1 MILKTQ
7 ISRKS
12 PPVTGFSVY
21 ANVLF
26 ENLKNK
32 NFRLFKEIKKCPI
45 LTSGASCFLTTAKCG
60 FKN

>member
-7 ISRKS
+7 IGRKS

-26 ENLKNK
+26 EILKK
-32 NFRLFKEIKKCPI
+32 QELQAIKEIKNAPFSRVGH
-45 LTSGASCFLTTAKCG
+45 LVF
-60 FKN
+60 